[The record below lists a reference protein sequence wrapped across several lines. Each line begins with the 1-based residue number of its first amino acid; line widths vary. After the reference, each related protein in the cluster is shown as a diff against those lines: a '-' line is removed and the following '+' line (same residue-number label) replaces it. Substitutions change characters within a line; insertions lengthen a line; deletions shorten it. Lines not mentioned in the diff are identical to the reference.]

1 MRALGLNNAAIRQF
15 VRFPQL
21 ENGMYVCMYV
31 CNIDWMR
38 QTHIK
43 NKPQKNRMTYST
55 KRQKPTKTISLD
67 KAMVHFRATVAT

>member
-1 MRALGLNNAAIRQF
+1 MPPPMRALGLNNAAIRQF

-43 NKPQKNRMTYST
+43 QQTPKKQNDVQYKAAKTNKNYFT
-55 KRQKPTKTISLD
+55 
-67 KAMVHFRATVAT
+67 